1 MSNYRTGPGWNFAPE
16 YQCSGTPFV
25 TSSNYDEIS
34 SSGVVS
40 VKFPTV
46 TRWVQIRNIGAKEL
60 RVGFTE
66 NGVDGRGGSVSG
78 SAVEAQ
84 GNSRNYYII
93 PTGSLDG
100 TSTVLWE
107 LRCDKLFFTSGESG
121 GTGFSLVAGLTNIRP
136 SEFFKLTGSL
146 GFRGVG

>member
-78 SAVEAQ
+78 GAAIGQ
-84 GNSRNYYII
+84 
-93 PTGSLDG
+93 
-100 TSTVLWE
+100 
-107 LRCDKLFFTSGESG
+107 
-121 GTGFSLVAGLTNIRP
+121 
-136 SEFFKLTGSL
+136 
-146 GFRGVG
+146 